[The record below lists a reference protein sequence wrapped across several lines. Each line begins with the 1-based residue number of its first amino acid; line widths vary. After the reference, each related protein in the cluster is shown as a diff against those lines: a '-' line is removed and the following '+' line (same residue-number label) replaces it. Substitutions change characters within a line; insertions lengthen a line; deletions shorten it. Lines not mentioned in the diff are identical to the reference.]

1 MLRFWLKTERSISY
15 RILSFTRSFLLLGLR
30 GGQSLVS
37 GPLLKAYVKAT
48 QSLRGD
54 SKALSLNKPFMLR
67 YRVIF
72 FHAGLPLLS
81 RLILM
86 LSLREV
92 KLRRI
97 RCAVWL
103 PQLRC
108 SQAFPSLISGRRPF
122 GIQLRLSSLPFSR
135 IFLLGEFLYCFGSYQ
150 RLQAL
155 TTSSLGD
162 CLSFYSNE
170 I

>member
-67 YRVIF
+67 YRVIH

-81 RLILM
+81 WLILM

-108 SQAFPSLISGRRPF
+108 SQVFPLRRSWRQPY
-122 GIQLRLSSLPFSR
+122 GKQPQRSSLPISKM
-135 IFLLGEFLYCFGSYQ
+135 FLLRRVPLLLRS
-150 RLQAL
+150 
-155 TTSSLGD
+155 
-162 CLSFYSNE
+162 
-170 I
+170 